1 MREREPLTAPD
12 GPETAA
18 ERARRRRRLAEVFGE
33 VLPEQTGDDRGAQDH
48 RGDDE
53 RADTADERLRR
64 DVPPHHG
71 PVG

>member
-1 MREREPLTAPD
+1 MPEREPLKPPD

-33 VLPEQTGDDRGAQDH
+33 VLPEQTGDDRGGQD
-48 RGDDE
+48 RPGEDD
-53 RADTADERLRR
+53 RAADERLRR

>member
-1 MREREPLTAPD
+1 MREREPLTPPD

-33 VLPEQTGDDRGAQDH
+33 VLPEQTGDDRGG

-53 RADTADERLRR
+53 RADAADERLRR